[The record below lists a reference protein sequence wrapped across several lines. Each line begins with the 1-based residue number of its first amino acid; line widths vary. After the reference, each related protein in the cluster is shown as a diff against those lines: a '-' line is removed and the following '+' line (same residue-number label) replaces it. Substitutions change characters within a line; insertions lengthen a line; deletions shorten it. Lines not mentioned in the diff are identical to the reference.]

1 MVRTDFGGA
10 GFDVVLRGYD
20 RRQVDERLRFLG
32 AELAAAEQA
41 LGAAQERTADIED
54 ELARVRLEAGMREP
68 AAPVFGDRVERI
80 LRLAAE
86 EAEEVRG
93 RAAEEATT
101 TVREARL
108 EAQRLVAEA
117 TAVAQQRQEDADR
130 ELHRLHALREEVANR
145 LRGTRNLLDEH
156 LTRGQRPPG
165 GADGGPATQ
174 RMDVHAMGA
183 PASGRGEES

>member
-1 MVRTDFGGA
+1 MIRTDFGGA

-41 LGAAQERTADIED
+41 LGAAQERTADVED

-80 LRLAAE
+80 LRLAGE
-86 EAEEVRG
+86 EAEEAGG
-93 RAAEEATT
+93 RAAEEATM

-117 TAVAQQRQEDADR
+117 AAVVQQRQEDAER
-130 ELHRLHALREEVANR
+130 ELHRLHSLREEVANR
-145 LRGTRNLLDEH
+145 LQGTRNLLDEH
-156 LTRGQRPPG
+156 LTRGQWPSGR
-165 GADGGPATQ
+165 ADGPATE
-174 RMDVHAMGA
+174 RIDAHAI
-183 PASGRGEES
+183 GRGEKP

>member
-1 MVRTDFGGA
+1 VVRTDFGGA
-10 GFDVVLRGYD
+10 AFDIVLRGYD
-20 RRQVDERLRFLG
+20 RRQVEERLRFLG

-41 LGAAQERTADIED
+41 LGAAQERTADVED
-54 ELARVRLEAGMREP
+54 ELARVRLETGMREP
-68 AAPVFGDRVERI
+68 VAPIFGDRVERI

-108 EAQRLVAEA
+108 EAQRVVAEA
-117 TAVAQQRQEDADR
+117 TAVVQQRQEDAER
-130 ELHRLHALREEVANR
+130 ELHRLHSLWEEVANR
-145 LRGTRNLLDEH
+145 LHGTRNLLDEH

-165 GADGGPATQ
+165 RADGPATQ
-174 RMDVHAMGA
+174 RMDAQRMDAHAL
-183 PASGRGEES
+183 GRGEES

>member
-1 MVRTDFGGA
+1 MIRTDFGGA
-10 GFDVVLRGYD
+10 AFDVVLRGYD

-41 LGAAQERTADIED
+41 LGAAQERTTDVED
-54 ELARVRLEAGMREP
+54 ELARVRLEVGMREP

-86 EAEEVRG
+86 EAEEVRS
-93 RAAEEATT
+93 RAAEEATA

-117 TAVAQQRQEDADR
+117 TAVAKQRQEDAER
-130 ELHRLHALREEVANR
+130 ELHRLHSLREEVAKR
-145 LRGTRNLLDEH
+145 LHGTRNLLDEH
-156 LTRGQRPPG
+156 LTSGQRPP
-165 GADGGPATQ
+165 ARVDGGPATQ
-174 RMDVHAMGA
+174 RMDA
-183 PASGRGEES
+183 PAPGRGEES